1 MNVYVENSFQ
11 MSEFVPFVTFRQ
23 RSEVRYV
30 SRKGNCHQCE
40 FQGKVENAVLKMSPH
55 QLLRARLS
63 NDLAVSLA
71 PPLLLDHPVHLQGV
85 TVLLGVL
92 AEGQGDVRLSHDL
105 LVLGAV
111 FVVVV
116 VIVGRHRPWRPVV
129 GRVRWLAAVT
139 AVVNGVI

>member
-1 MNVYVENSFQ
+1 MFLLR
-11 MSEFVPFVTFRQ
+11 TLFRCQNLSHLSHLGKDQ
-23 RSEVRYV
+23 RSGTFHGEEIVTNVNFKR
-30 SRKGNCHQCE
+30 
-40 FQGKVENAVLKMSPH
+40 VENAVLKMSPH

-71 PPLLLDHPVHLQGV
+71 PPLLFDHPVHLQGV
-85 TVLLGVL
+85 AVLLGVL